1 MAPAFQEDECRPCEE
16 HVVEVTGWREAGGP
30 ARSSSEAL
38 KVSQLR
44 YTNSLDSATQWRH
57 SLRRRP
63 MLRCLSSAMTMVSF
77 SMGILVIGSILGI
90 RVLSWGLI
98 SSELQATSEDG
109 QKSQV
114 EQVSKEVLSFF
125 QIGSGLAQVTSQFYD
140 IAFAQD
146 ADNAPERFLDKFGRP
161 EWASL
166 NQSVLAQDVM
176 VSQARNPAL
185 VSASNDTDCNVDSV
199 LIGQLRSS
207 SYMYSVNPNTSGL
220 TSQQAEER
228 GGFASEGVVL
238 AAIAGPSDPT
248 DPLRFVQAIQ
258 QPCGTPG
265 SLFCPCGAMGSG
277 GNGEGLWQVNE
288 LPGTFEAGGTMDSGL
303 EAPRWQRKTLV
314 TLLPGGNS
322 LVRKAVLFGLPGPS
336 WASQSAWGRTTMR
349 VAGDEDAFG
358 TTNLQ
363 TMLRKVATSSRDA
376 PIIFVLTG
384 LGELLAT
391 SLDGQEVVRTVA
403 PLRSGEGRRASAAP
417 SAGLVRG
424 DDKDLVSQKIQPV
437 AKFLIERHC
446 TAAAGTSGELD
457 CDWAQVEELA
467 YIDGYAVAAK
477 PIDDPKAEGLGLLLV
492 DLVDSSA
499 ITGRIEEINY
509 TLIQLGFPIIFGAI
523 LLFVILSRQVT
534 VPLRKA
540 RDNMFLL
547 SDMKVD
553 DAMAAYGEGGRCSR
567 PLFTEAGDLQLSFLH
582 AAGALKNWRRREIER
597 RTLLEEER
605 AQRIQ
610 HTVEKAVQ
618 GAGKLM
624 HPMVLISAE
633 EFMKMQRLASYE
645 ILRNSGQLK
654 FLDTEDDLA
663 KFKEHHSIIFLSHQ
677 WLGWGYPDDE
687 QQTQLRAMKSAVK
700 TAAHQM
706 RSSGTRGVWKNTYV
720 WVDYCSI
727 AQEHRG
733 MQTLAVSSLPVYASS
748 ADVFII
754 VAPPAKHVQSHDQAD
769 LHSYNSRGWCRA
781 EMLSKI
787 CSSGLENFFVLSTEG
802 GELQRVTEEW
812 LPSLSMYVFEGEFS
826 CCQQGHRHGACDKEA
841 LVEPVLGLYSLVLRQ
856 VGDERSGSARHMEQV
871 LRHIRQ
877 SKERFFPKT
886 YTYRVSTPERT
897 TTEERELFGPLVEA
911 LEQHMD
917 RERGLCRAGSTGSLR
932 SARSNVFWVF

>member
-1 MAPAFQEDECRPCEE
+1 MARAFQEDECVPCEE
-16 HVVEVTGWREAGGP
+16 HIVEVAGGQKLDYL
-30 ARSSSEAL
+30 RKSSSEMV
-38 KVSQLR
+38 KISELR
-44 YTNSLDSATQWRH
+44 YNSSLDSATQWRR

-63 MLRCLSSAMTMVSF
+63 LCRCLSSAMTMVSF

-98 SSELQATSEDG
+98 KYELQTTSEEG

-125 QIGSGLAQVTSQFYD
+125 QIGSGLAQVTSQFYS
-140 IAFAQD
+140 ISFAQD
-146 ADNAPERFLDKFGRP
+146 EEAATHQFVSRFGKP
-161 EWASL
+161 EWSSMV
-166 NQSVLAQDVM
+166 QSEVTQDAM
-176 VSQARNPAL
+176 VVQARDPSL
-185 VSASNDTDCNVDSV
+185 VSASADPSCNVDSV
-199 LIGQLRSS
+199 LIGQQ
-207 SYMYSVNPNTSGL
+207 YIFDINPNTSGL
-220 TSQQAEER
+220 TWEQAEEFNNQSNP
-228 GGFASEGVVL
+228 GCQSNPSCGL
-238 AAIAGPSDPT
+238 AAPGAILAGICGSACSS
-248 DPLRFVQAIQ
+248 DPLRIDQVYTNSS
-258 QPCGTPG
+258 CSTP
-265 SLFCPCGAMGSG
+265 GSG
-277 GNGEGLWQVNE
+277 GNGEVLWMLNE
-288 LPGTFEAGGTMDSGL
+288 LPGAFEGGSKDSTSGL
-303 EAPRWQRKTLV
+303 LAPQWQRKTLV
-314 TLLPGGNS
+314 DKNFG

-336 WASQSAWGRTTMR
+336 WAPNSAWGRVTMR
-349 VAGDEDAFG
+349 VAGDEKFFG

-363 TMLRKVATSSRDA
+363 SILRQVSASSRDD

-384 LGELLAT
+384 QGELLAT
-391 SLDGQEVVRTVA
+391 SLDGQPVHVT
-403 PLRSGEGRRASAAP
+403 SQGDEGDTAELMRGDAE
-417 SAGLVRG
+417 GLVS
-424 DDKDLVSQKIQPV
+424 DLIQPV
-437 AKFLIERHC
+437 AKSFIERHC
-446 TAAAGTSGELD
+446 ISDTSGELD
-457 CDWAQVEELA
+457 CDWEQVSDLQ
-467 YIDGYAVAAK
+467 YIHGYAVAAK
-477 PIDDPKAEGLGLLLV
+477 PINDPKADGLGLLLV
-492 DLVDSSA
+492 DMVDSRA
-499 ITGRIEEINY
+499 ITGRIEEINL
-509 TLIQLGFPIIFGAI
+509 TLIQLGIPIIFGAI
-523 LLFVILSRQVT
+523 LLFIILSRQVT

-547 SDMKVD
+547 SDMKID
-553 DAMAAYGEGGRCSR
+553 DAVAAYSEGGRCSR
-567 PLFTEAGDLQLSFLH
+567 PLFTEAGDLQLSFMH
-582 AAGALKNWRRREIER
+582 AATALKNWRRKEIER

-633 EFMKMQRLASYE
+633 DFMKMQRLVSYE
-645 ILRNSGQLK
+645 SLRNSGKLK

-663 KFKEHHSIIFLSHQ
+663 NFKTNHSVIFLSHQ
-677 WLGWGYPDDE
+677 WLGWGYPDDD
-687 QQTQLRAMKSAVK
+687 QQTQLKAMKSAVK
-700 TAAHQM
+700 TAAQQM
-706 RSSGTRGVWKNTYV
+706 RSSGARGTWKNMYV

-754 VAPPAKHVQSHDQAD
+754 VAPPAKHVQSHDHAD

-812 LPSLSMYVFEGEFS
+812 LPSLSMYVFEGAFS
-826 CCQQGHRHGACDKEA
+826 CCQQGHCQGACDKEA

-856 VGDERSGSARHMEQV
+856 VKGGSGSARHMEQV

-877 SKERFFPKT
+877 SKERFFPET
-886 YTYRVSTPERT
+886 YTYRVTTPERT
-897 TTEERELFGPLVEA
+897 TAEERELFGPLVEA

-917 RERGLCRAGSTGSLR
+917 RESGVSRAGSMDSLR

>member
-1 MAPAFQEDECRPCEE
+1 
-16 HVVEVTGWREAGGP
+16 
-30 ARSSSEAL
+30 
-38 KVSQLR
+38 
-44 YTNSLDSATQWRH
+44 
-57 SLRRRP
+57 
-63 MLRCLSSAMTMVSF
+63 
-77 SMGILVIGSILGI
+77 
-90 RVLSWGLI
+90 
-98 SSELQATSEDG
+98 
-109 QKSQV
+109 
-114 EQVSKEVLSFF
+114 
-125 QIGSGLAQVTSQFYD
+125 
-140 IAFAQD
+140 
-146 ADNAPERFLDKFGRP
+146 
-161 EWASL
+161 
-166 NQSVLAQDVM
+166 
-176 VSQARNPAL
+176 
-185 VSASNDTDCNVDSV
+185 
-199 LIGQLRSS
+199 
-207 SYMYSVNPNTSGL
+207 
-220 TSQQAEER
+220 
-228 GGFASEGVVL
+228 
-238 AAIAGPSDPT
+238 
-248 DPLRFVQAIQ
+248 
-258 QPCGTPG
+258 
-265 SLFCPCGAMGSG
+265 
-277 GNGEGLWQVNE
+277 
-288 LPGTFEAGGTMDSGL
+288 
-303 EAPRWQRKTLV
+303 
-314 TLLPGGNS
+314 
-322 LVRKAVLFGLPGPS
+322 
-336 WASQSAWGRTTMR
+336 MR
-349 VAGDEDAFG
+349 VAGDEEAFG

-391 SLDGQEVVRTVA
+391 SLDGQPVHVT
-403 PLRSGEGRRASAAP
+403 SQGDEGDTAELMRGDAE
-417 SAGLVRG
+417 GLVS
-424 DDKDLVSQKIQPV
+424 DLIQPV
-437 AKFLIERHC
+437 AKSFIERHC
-446 TAAAGTSGELD
+446 ISDTSGELD
-457 CDWAQVEELA
+457 CDWEQVSDLQ
-467 YIDGYAVAAK
+467 YIHGYAVAAK
-477 PIDDPKAEGLGLLLV
+477 PINDPKADGLGLLLV
-492 DLVDSSA
+492 DMVDSRA
-499 ITGRIEEINY
+499 ITGRIEEINL
-509 TLIQLGFPIIFGAI
+509 TLIQLGIPIIFGAI

-547 SDMKVD
+547 SDMKID
-553 DAMAAYGEGGRCSR
+553 DAVAAYSEGGRCSR
-567 PLFTEAGDLQLSFLH
+567 PLFTEAGDLQLSFMH
-582 AAGALKNWRRREIER
+582 AATALKNWRRKEIER

-633 EFMKMQRLASYE
+633 DFMKMQRLVSYE
-645 ILRNSGQLK
+645 SLRNSGKLK

-663 KFKEHHSIIFLSHQ
+663 NFKTNHSVIFLSHQ
-677 WLGWGYPDDE
+677 WLGWGYPDDD
-687 QQTQLRAMKSAVK
+687 QQTQLKAMKSAVK
-700 TAAHQM
+700 TAAQQM
-706 RSSGTRGVWKNTYV
+706 RSSGARGAWKNMYV

-754 VAPPAKHVQSHDQAD
+754 VAPPAKHVQSHDHAD

-812 LPSLSMYVFEGEFS
+812 LPSLSMYVFEGAFS
-826 CCQQGHRHGACDKEA
+826 CCQQGHCQGACDKEA

-856 VGDERSGSARHMEQV
+856 VKGGSGSARHMEQV